1 MTGLAD
7 CNNFFVSCERS
18 VNPALEG
25 RPVIV
30 LSNNDGC
37 AIARSNEAKRMGVR
51 MGQPA
56 FELRELIQSGRL
68 IALSGNHVLY
78 HDISVRIH
86 DIFRRYVPET
96 IDYSVDEAFLDFNG
110 IPQSIIPDIGARIV
124 SQCLKEEK
132 IPVTVGVAPTKT
144 LAKIATE
151 VGKKRGERVVV
162 LSDKLMIEEY
172 ANNLDIQ
179 DVWGIG
185 RRLAKRLFLDGIRT
199 AGNLMHAPMEYVR
212 KTLGVNGEKTW
223 HELNGTPCIELSH
236 LSLPLQQ
243 SISQTRTFP
252 EDIGDFDY
260 IRARIAI
267 YAAECAKRLRAMHG
281 KCDTV
286 SVFLRTNR
294 FHPDMPVHRPEVNI
308 SLSTATTDSTV
319 IADAALK
326 GLIEIFRPGMKYK
339 RAGVLLSGI
348 TPADIIQHSLFE
360 EQDAD
365 QSKHHSDNSLM
376 SAIDKINAGQLG
388 YTVKLASQITSGTP
402 GHNDGYSSSFGFRN

>member
-18 VNPALEG
+18 INPTLEG
-25 RPVIV
+25 KPVIV

-37 AIARSNEAKRMGVR
+37 AIARSNEAKRMGVK

-56 FELRELIQSGRL
+56 FELRRLIQSGKL

-86 DIFRRYVPET
+86 DIFRRYVPAT
-96 IDYSVDEAFLDFNG
+96 LDYSVDEAFLDFNG
-110 IPQSIIPDIGARIV
+110 IPESVIPKIGRKIV
-124 SQCLKEEK
+124 ERCMSEEK
-132 IPVTVGVAPTKT
+132 IPVTVGIAPTKT

-151 VGKKRGERVVV
+151 VGKKQGERVVV
-162 LSDKLMIEEY
+162 LSDQTIIGEY
-172 ANNLDIQ
+172 ADKLDIQ

-199 AGNLMHAPMEYVR
+199 AGHLRRAPIEYAR

-223 HELNGTPCIELSH
+223 HELNGVPCIELNH

-267 YAAECAKRLRAMHG
+267 YAAECAKRLRSMKG

-286 SVFLRTNR
+286 TVFLRTNR
-294 FHPDMPVHRPEVNI
+294 FHLHEPAHRPEVNI
-308 SLSTATTDSTV
+308 SLRSATTDSTV

-326 GLIEIFRPGMKYK
+326 GLIEIFKPGMKYK

-348 TPADIIQHSLFE
+348 TPAGVVQHSLFE
-360 EQDAD
+360 EAVPDT
-365 QSKHHSDNSLM
+365 SEHKGGRKLM
-376 SAIDKINAGQLG
+376 SAIDRINGGSLG
-388 YTVKLASQITSGTP
+388 STVKLASQLTSGVP
-402 GHNDGYSSSFGFRN
+402 GHNDGYSSSFGFRK